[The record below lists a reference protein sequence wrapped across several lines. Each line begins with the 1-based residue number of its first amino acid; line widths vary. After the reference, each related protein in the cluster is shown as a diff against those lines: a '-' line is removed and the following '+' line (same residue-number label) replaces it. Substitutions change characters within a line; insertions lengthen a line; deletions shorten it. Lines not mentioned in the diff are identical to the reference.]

1 MNTTPPNNGPRSN
14 GSGSNGPGSNGPGD
28 GAGSGSGDSANQDP
42 RWDAF
47 KDGQPEGDRPFN
59 ANNPYAQR
67 GGDTPVAQS
76 QPGAQ
81 PAQPNQ
87 TDQQGGAF
95 GQVNNGGQN
104 PYGQNPQGA
113 PGQPQQ
119 PRHQQPGE
127 QGMNAQPGTPN
138 ATGGPAGPNGPGGV
152 EQKGKK
158 GNTGALIAAAIGVV
172 LILGIG
178 TFVACQPGDDE
189 EDAAAETSQT
199 QAADTSSE
207 KTTESSEDTAT
218 EETSESEGAEG
229 TEDRDPSKGRPA
241 GTVPFDELEDGDEI
255 TLGEGLGPG
264 QEWGTYDGKIIAVP
278 ESVDNPGGPS
288 DDLELAKQ
296 HAVYYAYQDLKSRAV
311 VTHRLTDTSARYMQ
325 TFTPEVAEKAVEES
339 DIDWN
344 AIALVEAK
352 KYKERWPDDPDDRLF
367 GVLVEEDEFTEK
379 EAQYAMDHLNR

>member
-1 MNTTPPNNGPRSN
+1 MNTTPPNNGPR
-14 GSGSNGPGSNGPGD
+14 SNGPGSNGPGD
-28 GAGSGSGDSANQDP
+28 GAGSGSGDFANQDP

-47 KDGQPEGDRPFN
+47 KDGSPEGDRPFN
-59 ANNPYAQR
+59 ANNPYAQHGTGQQQGQR
-67 GGDTPVAQS
+67 D
-76 QPGAQ
+76 QPGQ
-81 PAQPNQ
+81 PGQPVQPNQ
-87 TDQQGGAF
+87 TGQQGGAF

-104 PYGQNPQGA
+104 PYGQNPQNPQGA
-113 PGQPQQ
+113 SGQPQQ
-119 PRHQQPGE
+119 PGHQPND

-138 ATGGPAGPNGPGGV
+138 VSGGPAGPNGPGGV

-178 TFVACQPGDDE
+178 TFVAGQPGDDE
-189 EDAAAETSQT
+189 EDTAAETSQT

-218 EETSESEGAEG
+218 EESSESEGAEG

-264 QEWGTYDGKIIAVP
+264 QEWGTYDGKIVAVP

-296 HAVYYAYQDLKSRAV
+296 HAVYYVYQDLKSRTV

-325 TFTPEVAEKAVEES
+325 TFTPEVAQKAIDES

-352 KYKERWPDDPDDRLF
+352 K
-367 GVLVEEDEFTEK
+367 
-379 EAQYAMDHLNR
+379 